1 MIKFFR
7 KIRYD
12 LMGENPPDGRAGKTG
27 KYIKYAI
34 GEIILVV
41 VGILI
46 ALSINNWNINRQN
59 NEVRRTYYVQIL
71 QDLEKDKSLMKEK
84 IVIGDS
90 FFVRLQSYKETF
102 KEPDISIWGAAESI
116 GLVFSSKSQPGWNIE
131 VNTNTVI
138 TLQNTGDIKLIP
150 LNIRNKILDFK
161 YKQLGLQDYLRTQGT
176 IIINFAMTTKRLYGG
191 SDLPNRIGNQSKLMK
206 YFEDEKIE
214 VQSLLELEAL
224 LDAQSKL
231 IVRSKE
237 RFKDLIR
244 DIEEIKTL
252 INKELKK

>member
-1 MIKFFR
+1 
-7 KIRYD
+7 
-12 LMGENPPDGRAGKTG
+12 MGENPPDGRAGKTG